1 MDKNKFCFEL
11 IDKYT
16 PDTVIRNML
25 KQIDE
30 ATDRY
35 VQGNIEE
42 YDGPIAS
49 YKKEVGIVAGLGS
62 LRNGTIH
69 VDIQDELGEQNN
81 KRNRFEV
88 FISVK
93 GLEYY
98 KYRLMFVDY
107 GTISYPVT
115 IVMNEELAAEYSGRR
130 NDRFLIGSMKEL
142 EEMMNAIMNSDT
154 MIALLQNL
162 INEALRQ
169 ESKEEGELVENSR
182 TSEEK

>member
-1 MDKNKFCFEL
+1 MKQ
-11 IDKYT
+11 
-16 PDTVIRNML
+16 RHL
-25 KQIDE
+25 KV
-30 ATDRY
+30 A
-35 VQGNIEE
+35 
-42 YDGPIAS
+42 
-49 YKKEVGIVAGLGS
+49 AGLGA

-69 VDIQDELGEQNN
+69 VDIQNELGEQTN

-88 FISVK
+88 FITAK
-93 GLEYY
+93 GLEHY

-115 IVMNEELAAEYSGRR
+115 IVMNEELAVEYSGRR

-142 EEMMNAIMNSDT
+142 EEMMNVIMNSDT

-169 ESKEEGELVENSR
+169 ESKEECELVENR
-182 TSEEK
+182 GTSEEK